1 MSRLQTPTVMIKPG
15 SSLVSGVRPV
25 QLHDQV
31 YPAIVQV
38 GPLKPGV
45 EPGFVYLKN
54 RGDHRVYGAAYC
66 CCNDVTPLTQVRI

>member
-15 SSLVSGVRPV
+15 SSLVLVVGPV

-38 GPLKPGV
+38 WPLKPGV
-45 EPGFVYLKN
+45 EPGFVYPKN